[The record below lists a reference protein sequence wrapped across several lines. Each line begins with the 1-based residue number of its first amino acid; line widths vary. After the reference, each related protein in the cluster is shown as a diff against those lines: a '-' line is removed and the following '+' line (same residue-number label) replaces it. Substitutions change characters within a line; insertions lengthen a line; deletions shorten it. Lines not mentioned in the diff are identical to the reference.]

1 MRFSIAYDEDG
12 TVLTSSSDGEDAK
25 KSQVITTSNETTTI
39 QTLVV
44 RSTLADT
51 APTRPHPVLRE
62 QPSPLHRTE
71 TQATEK

>member
-12 TVLTSSSDGEDAK
+12 TVLTSSSDGEGREEVAGDPRPP
-25 KSQVITTSNETTTI
+25 NETTTI

-44 RSTLADT
+44 RSPLADT

-62 QPSPLHRTE
+62 QPSPLGT
-71 TQATEK
+71 